1 MEIIL
6 RENVEKVG
14 LAGELVKV
22 KDGYARNFLLP
33 KRLAYRATEGAKR
46 RVEAE
51 QKHRR
56 QLLEMER
63 SEADKLAAILTSL
76 TLEFTAKTGDGDRLF
91 GSITTADI
99 AEKLAA
105 QGHTIDKRIIEMRDP
120 IKVVGDHKVPVRLH
134 TDVRPEIQ
142 VTVRKEE

>member
-6 RENVEKVG
+6 RENVEKLG

-33 KRLAYRATEGAKR
+33 KHLAYRATDGAKR

-51 QKHRR
+51 QKRRR
-56 QLLEMER
+56 QLIEMER

-91 GSITTADI
+91 GSITTTDI

-105 QGHTIDKRIIEMRDP
+105 HGHTIDKRIIEMRDP
-120 IKVVGDHKVPVRLH
+120 IKVLGDHKVPVRLH